1 PDEVD
6 ILAELIPTAK
16 ARYLNYKNGADR
28 PSLARKSARDIGFTA
43 DTPSPYL
50 IQDLLNLIDERMGK
64 LENRS
69 SRMTHHRLMM
79 RIETIK
85 NDPRYAFM
93 FENANVGGDTMAS
106 VLNQLFRLDSD
117 ESAVTVLRLASLPS
131 EVVDAVVSVSA
142 RLAFEFSLWSEGG
155 IPLLLL

>member
-1 PDEVD
+1 AAAVVGAHNLRLPFWMFNFEEMTDAIYCGKPAPAEEVD
-6 ILAELIPTAK
+6 ILAELIPIAK
-16 ARYLNYKNGADR
+16 GRYLAYKNGADR
-28 PSLARKSARDIGFTA
+28 PSLARKSSKDFGFTP

-106 VLNQLFRLDSD
+106 VLSQLFRL
-117 ESAVTVLRLASLPS
+117 ESEEA
-131 EVVDAVVSVSA
+131 
-142 RLAFEFSLWSEGG
+142 
-155 IPLLLL
+155 